1 MMLILSDYDR
11 TINFS
16 GKINSCDI
24 AAFEEFMKQGN
35 IVAIASS
42 RNYESLYYDIKNHNI
57 SYNFLCCN
65 NGNAIFNQSELLD
78 FNSLNSNEL
87 STINQFIPRF
97 PENTLVYPCDAY
109 GFINYTN
116 PVFIKIFLPEHED
129 FEQYVQHFSINGIE
143 TDYYKNYGLLFSK
156 TRDKSY
162 AGLFISE
169 LCKIPQSNIYAVGDG
184 DNDFTMLQ
192 NFNGYSFP
200 WGSAKIKQLDI
211 PIVDSVACMI
221 SDIKKVRKR

>member
-65 NGNAIFNQSELLD
+65 NGNAIFNSYVSSIVE
-78 FNSLNSNEL
+78 SS
-87 STINQFIPRF
+87 FIASHVW
-97 PENTLVYPCDAY
+97 L
-109 GFINYTN
+109 I
-116 PVFIKIFLPEHED
+116 
-129 FEQYVQHFSINGIE
+129 
-143 TDYYKNYGLLFSK
+143 TDGLLEVI
-156 TRDKSY
+156 TL
-162 AGLFISE
+162 LFVI
-169 LCKIPQSNIYAVGDG
+169 
-184 DNDFTMLQ
+184 
-192 NFNGYSFP
+192 
-200 WGSAKIKQLDI
+200 
-211 PIVDSVACMI
+211 
-221 SDIKKVRKR
+221 